1 MKKILALLVVTV
13 LLLTALTAC
22 GSKSSSITIA
32 VPNDATNEARA
43 LLLLQENGYIKLK
56 DGEVCT
62 NFVKVKET
70 EPEIVLVS
78 EAGRFLRF
86 AAADIP
92 EKKRGAGTVAG
103 IAMKDGEKLSDV
115 FFVWPE
121 DVNKKPKEETKDD
134 ENVETTNETGLEM
147 VEDNESRTKEKPAAE
162 DETIMKPEEL
172 ILTLKNKKQSPFSKL
187 AKAKRGGKGT
197 LKKI

>member
-1 MKKILALLVVTV
+1 MVTNLGGVKKLPGIEFNVK
-13 LLLTALTAC
+13 
-22 GSKSSSITIA
+22 SKNTK
-32 VPNDATNEARA
+32 
-43 LLLLQENGYIKLK
+43 YIKLK
-56 DGEVCT
+56 DDEVCT
-62 NFVKVKET
+62 NFVKVEKS

-121 DVNKKPKEETKDD
+121 DVKKAAETGDEETPAGENSEEKNKDD
-134 ENVETTNETGLEM
+134 AGSVNMMPEAMLAGGKEM
-147 VEDNESRTKEKPAAE
+147 PV
-162 DETIMKPEEL
+162 DETAAAKGDNLPAEEQQPAEL
-172 ILTLKNKKQSPFSKL
+172 ILTLKNKKQIPFSKL